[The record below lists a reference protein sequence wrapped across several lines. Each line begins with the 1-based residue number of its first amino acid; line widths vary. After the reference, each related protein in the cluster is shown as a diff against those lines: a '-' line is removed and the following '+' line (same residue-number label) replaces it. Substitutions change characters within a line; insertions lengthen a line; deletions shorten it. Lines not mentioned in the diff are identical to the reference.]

1 MRLRKYEDSCE
12 PPERT
17 RFSVAMDLDIDLLRC
32 FVAVAETGSFTLAGD
47 VVGRTQ
53 SAVSQRVKRL
63 EELVQKRLLD
73 RGGRSLALTLDGERL
88 LSHAKKMIGIND
100 EVLLGLAKPKPAAR
114 VRLGISDDFIPHH
127 LPRILARFSK
137 KHPGIELAVHTG
149 MSCGLGDAFDRGELD
164 LVFAKKDG
172 DAKRGRIIWR
182 EPLTW
187 ICSSDFDLR
196 PDEPIPLVLLPPPC
210 TYRALA
216 IETLAQAGRSWRIA
230 CTASSIMSIQAAVSG
245 GLGITLLGRSFG
257 LSGLRVL
264 GAREGFPN
272 LPFTEVT
279 VLGEDRAGPAITA
292 VLTEYLTQ
300 ELIGE
305 FASSVVDGIITP
317 HR

>member
-1 MRLRKYEDSCE
+1 
-12 PPERT
+12 
-17 RFSVAMDLDIDLLRC
+17 MDLDIDLLRC
-32 FVAVAETGSFTLAGD
+32 FVAVAETASFTLAGD

-63 EELVQKRLLD
+63 EDRVQRRLLD
-73 RGGRSLALTLDGERL
+73 RRGRSLALTLDGERL
-88 LSHAKKMIGIND
+88 LSHAKKMIGING
-100 EVLLGLAKPKPAAR
+100 EALLRLAKPKPAAR

-137 KHPGIELAVHTG
+137 KHPGIDLAVQTG
-149 MSCGLGDAFDRGELD
+149 MSCALGEAFDRGELD

-172 DAKRGRIIWR
+172 EAKRGRIIWR
-182 EPLTW
+182 EPLAW
-187 ICSSDFDLR
+187 ICSSDFELR

-216 IETLAQAGRSWRIA
+216 SETLGQAGRAWKIS
-230 CTASSIMSIQAAVSG
+230 CTASSIMSIQAAVAG
-245 GLGITLLGRSFG
+245 GLGVTLLGRSFG

-279 VLGEDRAGPAITA
+279 VLGEDRASPAVTA
-292 VLTEYLTQ
+292 VLTEYLTH
-300 ELIGE
+300 ELSGE
-305 FASSVVDGIITP
+305 ASAFIRVAQ
-317 HR
+317 RR

>member
-1 MRLRKYEDSCE
+1 
-12 PPERT
+12 
-17 RFSVAMDLDIDLLRC
+17 MDLDIDLLRC
-32 FVAVAETGSFTLAGD
+32 FVAVADTRSFTLAGD

-63 EELVQKRLLD
+63 EELVQRRLLS
-73 RGGRSLALTLDGERL
+73 RGGRSLALTADGERL

-100 EVLLGLAKPKPAAR
+100 EVLLGLVKPKPAVR
-114 VRLGISDDFIPHH
+114 VRLGVSDDFIPHH

-137 KHPGIELAVHTG
+137 KHPGIELTVHTG
-149 MSCGLGDAFDRGELD
+149 MSCGLGAALDSGELD

-172 DAKRGRIIWR
+172 DAKRGRVIWR
-182 EPLTW
+182 EPLAW
-187 ICSSDFDLR
+187 ICSSDFDL
-196 PDEPIPLVLLPPPC
+196 PADDPLPLVLLPPPC

-216 IETLAQAGRSWRIA
+216 IEALGQAGRQWKIA
-230 CTASSIMSIQAAVSG
+230 CTASSIMSIQAAVAG
-245 GLGITLLGRSFG
+245 GLGVTLLGRSFA

-279 VLGEDRAGPAITA
+279 VLGEDRANPAVAA

-300 ELIGE
+300 ELTGE
-305 FASSVVDGIITP
+305 LMSVV
-317 HR
+317 